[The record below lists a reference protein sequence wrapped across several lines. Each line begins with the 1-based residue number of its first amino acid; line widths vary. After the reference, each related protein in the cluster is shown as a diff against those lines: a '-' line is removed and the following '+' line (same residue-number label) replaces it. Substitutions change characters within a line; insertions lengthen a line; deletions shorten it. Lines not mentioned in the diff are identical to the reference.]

1 MGPEAVRGFGEEIP
15 QVPGRPCRYLA
26 SGECRS
32 GRLGEAEGA
41 QIASNEQ
48 PTRRLGPASSFSI
61 SRAGGTVVVTVHAEI
76 GSDDWAR
83 IEAVLRD
90 LIDAQGNLD
99 VLLDLGEVE
108 SLEEAAAP
116 LIVNAA
122 HQAHRHGGHLRL
134 ADRACRERARRPG
147 TA

>member
-1 MGPEAVRGFGEEIP
+1 
-15 QVPGRPCRYLA
+15 
-26 SGECRS
+26 
-32 GRLGEAEGA
+32 
-41 QIASNEQ
+41 
-48 PTRRLGPASSFSI
+48 
-61 SRAGGTVVVTVHAEI
+61 VVVTIHAQT

-108 SLEEAAAP
+108 VLQDAAAP
-116 LIVNAA
+116 LIVKAA

-147 TA
+147 TV